1 MPYRAIARHG
11 VMCIIKHC
19 DKLGLEA
26 TRQILNKT
34 PIIPIILSVSSVS
47 EMNKFYQMCQKGLQC
62 FGLKIEADT
71 DECNQMIE
79 ITINSLKLGQA
90 KIRAIQ
96 LNGFHP
102 KHVFKLLKGSK

>member
-1 MPYRAIARHG
+1 
-11 VMCIIKHC
+11 MCIIKHC

-62 FGLKIEADT
+62 YYLKVEADT

-90 KIRAIQ
+90 KVIFLFYKTCLTVNLLYYK
-96 LNGFHP
+96 LNFMHI
-102 KHVFKLLKGSK
+102 HIHIF